1 MTHRRAKCFGI
12 KELKDMGLNAPKP
25 LQLADM
31 LKNEGVD
38 IGGDIMTEDEF
49 IEAFIKYA
57 EKEHGNT

>member
-1 MTHRRAKCFGI
+1 
-12 KELKDMGLNAPKP
+12 MGLNAPKP